1 MDDIKKWVSDF
12 LNILTKGQP
21 FGWNNVLDVLIV
33 AVFVYYVLLLIRG
46 TRAVQLLIG
55 VMVLV
60 LIYFVASY
68 LHLTLT
74 TLLLQA
80 LFAVA
85 LIALVVVFQPELRR
99 ALGQIGQL
107 GPLNRLLAPGSEE
120 ELEGIVDELVRAAL
134 LISEA
139 KHGALIVLERAT
151 GLQDYSETG
160 VPVNGKLTA
169 ELLAS
174 IFMTRSPL
182 HDGAVIV
189 RGGQI
194 LAAACLLPLEE
205 NTDRGAHRY
214 GMRHRAALSISA
226 QTDAIVVVVSEET
239 QAISIAAGGR
249 IIGALD
255 EERLRR
261 RRLAAEA
268 HRGPDRVD
276 LLDRLCAERA
286 ADRGRSGLRR
296 SRRGRAAGLGSL
308 GLRAPGAAR
317 RRRRQASGHTRRAGE
332 RRGVGSSRDAR
343 PAPRRPPQRRP
354 AGRSGARRC
363 RDRRCEGREQGAGH
377 GDRTHR
383 ADHLARGRG
392 AGALRE
398 QSSGGNGRRRSRDH
412 AGPGPRERR
421 SEPGRAHRG
430 AVRDGRIR
438 RRGDRSRAERA
449 AARGRRIGRDDRR
462 AHRRPRGRSAHR
474 AGPSDRDDPNGPRG
488 ARGAW
493 RGRERLLDHSRDKR
507 SD

>member
-1 MDDIKKWVSDF
+1 MPAPRS
-12 LNILTKGQP
+12 GASPGRAQRP
-21 FGWNNVLDVLIV
+21 CGGG
-33 AVFVYYVLLLIRG
+33 RG
-46 TRAVQLLIG
+46 TGTERITDGSHRSADQRADPRPDLQVEQRARHPHRRRIHLLPARPHPRH
-55 VMVLV
+55 
-60 LIYFVASY
+60 ASGPAPHRSARPRP
-68 LHLTLT
+68 HLSDRNLG
-74 TLLLQA
+74 A
-80 LFAVA
+80 AHVDHA
-85 LIALVVVFQPELRR
+85 APAGPVRGSPRR
-99 ALGQIGQL
+99 ARRRLSAGAPPRARAARPA

-261 RRLAAEA
+261 VLSS
-268 HRGPDRVD
+268 
-276 LLDRLCAERA
+276 LL
-286 ADRGRSGLRR
+286 R
-296 SRRGRAAGLGSL
+296 SRIQPLPFRSK
-308 GLRAPGAAR
+308 
-317 RRRRQASGHTRRAGE
+317 AS
-332 RRGVGSSRDAR
+332 
-343 PAPRRPPQRRP
+343 
-354 AGRSGARRC
+354 
-363 RDRRCEGREQGAGH
+363 
-377 GDRTHR
+377 
-383 ADHLARGRG
+383 
-392 AGALRE
+392 
-398 QSSGGNGRRRSRDH
+398 
-412 AGPGPRERR
+412 
-421 SEPGRAHRG
+421 
-430 AVRDGRIR
+430 
-438 RRGDRSRAERA
+438 
-449 AARGRRIGRDDRR
+449 
-462 AHRRPRGRSAHR
+462 
-474 AGPSDRDDPNGPRG
+474 
-488 ARGAW
+488 
-493 RGRERLLDHSRDKR
+493 
-507 SD
+507 

>member
-1 MDDIKKWVSDF
+1 MEDVKKWISEF
-12 LNILTKGQP
+12 LNILTRGQP

-33 AVFVYYVLLLIRG
+33 AVFIYYVLLLIRG

-60 LIYFVASY
+60 LIYFVATSW
-68 LHLTLT
+68 HLTLT

-85 LIALVVVFQPELRR
+85 LVALVVVFQPELRR
-99 ALGQIGQL
+99 ALGQIGQLGPL

-139 KHGALIVLERAT
+139 KHGALIVLERTT

-261 RRLAAEA
+261 VLSS
-268 HRGPDRVD
+268 
-276 LLDRLCAERA
+276 LL
-286 ADRGRSGLRR
+286 R
-296 SRRGRAAGLGSL
+296 SRVQPLPFRSK
-308 GLRAPGAAR
+308 
-317 RRRRQASGHTRRAGE
+317 AS
-332 RRGVGSSRDAR
+332 
-343 PAPRRPPQRRP
+343 
-354 AGRSGARRC
+354 
-363 RDRRCEGREQGAGH
+363 
-377 GDRTHR
+377 
-383 ADHLARGRG
+383 
-392 AGALRE
+392 
-398 QSSGGNGRRRSRDH
+398 
-412 AGPGPRERR
+412 
-421 SEPGRAHRG
+421 
-430 AVRDGRIR
+430 
-438 RRGDRSRAERA
+438 
-449 AARGRRIGRDDRR
+449 
-462 AHRRPRGRSAHR
+462 
-474 AGPSDRDDPNGPRG
+474 
-488 ARGAW
+488 
-493 RGRERLLDHSRDKR
+493 
-507 SD
+507 

>member
-1 MDDIKKWVSDF
+1 MDDVKKWVSDF

-85 LIALVVVFQPELRR
+85 LVALVVVFQPELRR

-107 GPLNRLLAPGSEE
+107 GPLNRLLQPGSEE

-139 KHGALIVLERAT
+139 KHGALIVLERTT

-160 VPVNGKLTA
+160 VPVHGKLTA

-205 NTDRGAHRY
+205 TPERAAHRY
-214 GMRHRAALSISA
+214 GMRHRAALSVSA
-226 QTDAIVVVVSEET
+226 QTDAVVVVVSEET
-239 QAISIAAGGR
+239 QAISIASNGR
-249 IIGALD
+249 MICGLD

-261 RRLAAEA
+261 VLSS
-268 HRGPDRVD
+268 
-276 LLDRLCAERA
+276 LL
-286 ADRGRSGLRR
+286 R
-296 SRRGRAAGLGSL
+296 SRIQPLPFRSK
-308 GLRAPGAAR
+308 
-317 RRRRQASGHTRRAGE
+317 AS
-332 RRGVGSSRDAR
+332 
-343 PAPRRPPQRRP
+343 
-354 AGRSGARRC
+354 
-363 RDRRCEGREQGAGH
+363 
-377 GDRTHR
+377 
-383 ADHLARGRG
+383 
-392 AGALRE
+392 
-398 QSSGGNGRRRSRDH
+398 
-412 AGPGPRERR
+412 
-421 SEPGRAHRG
+421 
-430 AVRDGRIR
+430 
-438 RRGDRSRAERA
+438 
-449 AARGRRIGRDDRR
+449 
-462 AHRRPRGRSAHR
+462 
-474 AGPSDRDDPNGPRG
+474 
-488 ARGAW
+488 
-493 RGRERLLDHSRDKR
+493 
-507 SD
+507 